1 MEQNMELP
9 DIISEEIERLKIKLN
24 KLYDEKYQ
32 ISAEMLEVSMQLDKK
47 INRYMRMKRE
57 RICSDKN
64 K

>member
-47 INRYMRMKRE
+47 INRYMRMKRK